1 MAFDAHSN
9 LALAKIVTAP
19 SPATSGTSLTID
31 AAFVSLFPATPF
43 NCTVYP
49 ANLPPTNANAE
60 IVRVTNITSNTFTIV
75 RAQEGTTAKAIAAGW
90 LIANT
95 ISKKVITD
103 IESAVVISAGTQSY
117 QGPFT
122 LSNSNGVSFG
132 MSNGTVTAS
141 VAGGGV
147 AISGGTNSQATGT
160 VQFSNSNGVTFGLDG
175 AGVMTASHNG
185 LTSQS
190 NQAVSASNGSFTF
203 QTLNFS
209 NANNVTFGTSAG
221 GIITASV
228 VPGGGGGGSVNF
240 SAGTT
245 SNNLASVVFSNS
257 NSVTFG
263 LNAGTITASVA
274 VPPQQAI
281 SEVNAGTQMAVQA
294 VSFANSNG
302 ITFGMSNSSVIT
314 ASHNGLT
321 SQSNQAF
328 SADGGSSAF
337 QTLVFANSNG
347 ISFSNS
353 NGSVVASVGAGGA
366 AGSISAGTTSVAL
379 GQVVFSNSNGVSFGL
394 NGSTITASASGGT
407 AAGATLDFYEPDWR
421 YTPESPIE
429 ASQGSITVFPFD
441 LPQNVNAQRINFLI
455 QNSIAIPGDNATGS
469 AFHSLGYALYT
480 CPGGTGSNVLSL
492 LTSYTALIV
501 SETRSSNSQFGATHY
516 YGLSNATSHSTTTF
530 AGSATNVSTYWNLMV
545 NGARYI
551 PMPLALT
558 LSPGRHWLAVSMR
571 ASTAAMTHRVF
582 LMAISDSLFNG
593 AIPYGMASSA
603 LQTSCFP
610 RVIGHGYF
618 SVTTANFP
626 ATMDMFNTT
635 LINHSSRATIPWF
648 NLSANP
654 PSTTN
659 P

>member
-9 LALAKIVTAP
+9 LALAQVVIGP
-19 SPATSGTSLTID
+19 SPALSGTTLTVTASL
-31 AAFVSLFPATPF
+31 VSLFPATPF
-43 NCTVYP
+43 NATVYP
-49 ANLPPTNANAE
+49 AGVSPTYANAE
-60 IVRVTNITSNTFTIV
+60 IVRVTNISGTTLTIT
-75 RAQEGTTAKAIAAGW
+75 RAQEGTTAKAIAPGW
-90 LIANT
+90 NIANT
-95 ISKKVITD
+95 ASKKVFAD

-175 AGVMTASHNG
+175 AGVM
-185 LTSQS
+185 
-190 NQAVSASNGSFTF
+190 
-203 QTLNFS
+203 
-209 NANNVTFGTSAG
+209 
-221 GIITASV
+221 
-228 VPGGGGGGSVNF
+228 
-240 SAGTT
+240 
-245 SNNLASVVFSNS
+245 
-257 NSVTFG
+257 
-263 LNAGTITASVA
+263 
-274 VPPQQAI
+274 
-281 SEVNAGTQMAVQA
+281 
-294 VSFANSNG
+294 
-302 ITFGMSNSSVIT
+302 T

-421 YTPESPIE
+421 YTPDSPIE

-455 QNSIAIPGDNATGS
+455 QNSIADPGNNATGS

-492 LTSYTALIV
+492 LTSYNALIV

-530 AGSATNVSTYWNLMV
+530 AGSATNVSTYWNLML
-545 NGARYI
+545 NGPRYI

-558 LSPGRHWLAVSMR
+558 LSPGRHWLAVSMK

-582 LMAISDSLFNG
+582 LVAISDSLFNG
-593 AIPYGMASSA
+593 GFPYGMASSA
-603 LQTSCFP
+603 IQTSCFP

-618 SVTTANFP
+618 SATTANFP